1 MNRAE
6 MESFV
11 RNVYNQGY
19 AFVSHNLWLGEY
31 RQHSADMLFRIGV
44 CVFKNVGGCY
54 ELVKNDSGRYCPEY
68 PV

>member
-1 MNRAE
+1 MY
-6 MESFV
+6 F
-11 RNVYNQGY
+11 Y
-19 AFVSHNLWLGEY
+19 
-31 RQHSADMLFRIGV
+31 ADMLFIIGI